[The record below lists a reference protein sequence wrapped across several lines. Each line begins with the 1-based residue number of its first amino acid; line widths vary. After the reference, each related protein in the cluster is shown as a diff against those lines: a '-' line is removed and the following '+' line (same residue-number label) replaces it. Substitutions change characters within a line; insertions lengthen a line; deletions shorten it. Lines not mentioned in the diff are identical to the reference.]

1 MLKQENRRKKN
12 ESQKDQATN
21 SSVKGGH
28 TFSETRDGPL
38 SDGIKNY
45 VGTDVNSTL
54 YEVLSTGKQSI
65 AADIPKGDINSYMR
79 SSVE

>member
-1 MLKQENRRKKN
+1 M
-12 ESQKDQATN
+12 
-21 SSVKGGH
+21 
-28 TFSETRDGPL
+28 
-38 SDGIKNY
+38 SDNVRNY

-79 SSVE
+79 SSVEQRYGNNVANEIGELQEYMLH